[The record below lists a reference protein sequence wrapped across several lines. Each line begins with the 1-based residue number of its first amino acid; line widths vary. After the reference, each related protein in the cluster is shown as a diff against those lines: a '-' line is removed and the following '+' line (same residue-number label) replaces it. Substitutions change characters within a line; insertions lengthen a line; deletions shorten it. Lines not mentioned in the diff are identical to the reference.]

1 MSTAGRPFTKQED
14 DQITQ
19 LRAQGLTWS
28 MIGRHMGRSGDVVR
42 RRHKRLDVAAVL
54 VEAARLCTDDDSM
67 TYDKLAVQW
76 NEWLG
81 RTVAEVPEAPPIK
94 WPVGLRRVGII
105 SDTHCPYE
113 SRGVLAAFVADG
125 PYDLVIHGGD
135 LLDWYAVSSFVKRR
149 HVDPRLEIQHGTWVL
164 EVLAGIAT
172 EVEVVSDN
180 HGRRL
185 LKAVMKAN
193 LPGALMEILEWFK
206 PELDL
211 FKLMVRDLPNVKIA
225 DPVEVVEGVH
235 FFGQYGDLVVGHA
248 DTSSKLKLRAAENLD
263 TWLREWK
270 GPLGLKPWNVVAQ
283 AHTHRLGVAYGAGG
297 YKAYMELGACCTLE
311 AMAYALQGKVG
322 YRPPVPAYTTLEQHK
337 GEDGNWYTDLNS
349 IKQTIIKGGKTN
361 ERH

>member
-1 MSTAGRPFTKQED
+1 MSFTKQED
-14 DQITQ
+14 AAIAQY
-19 LRAQGLTWS
+19 RAEGQTWPA
-28 MIGRHMGRSGDVVR
+28 IGSKLGRSGDVVR
-42 RRHKRLDVAAVL
+42 RRYKRLDLAAVL
-54 VEAARLCTDDDSM
+54 IEAARICTDDGLM
-67 TYDKLAVQW
+67 TYDKLAEAW

-81 RTVAEVPEAPPIK
+81 RYQRVPTTFDFPLPTTEDDN
-94 WPVGLRRVGII
+94 RRRIGII
-105 SDTHCPYE
+105 CDTHCPYE
-113 SRGVLAAFVADG
+113 NPNVLGAFVGDG

-135 LLDWYAVSSFVKRR
+135 LLDWYAVSSFVKRK
-149 HVDPRLEIQHGTWVL
+149 HVDPKLEIQHGTWVL
-164 EVLAGIAT
+164 EVLAGIGA

-193 LPGALMEILEWFK
+193 LPDALMEILEWFK

-270 GPLGLKPWNVVAQ
+270 GPLGLQPWRVVAQ
-283 AHTHRLGVAYGAGG
+283 AHTHQLGIAYGSGG
-297 YKAYMELGACCTLE
+297 HKAYMELGACCTLE
-311 AMAYALQGKVG
+311 AMNYALQGKVG
-322 YRPPVPAYTTLEQHK
+322 YRPPVPAYTVLEQQRNEA
-337 GEDGNWYTDLNS
+337 GAWETDFNS
-349 IKQTIIKGGKTN
+349 VRQVIVRGCTPTSTP
-361 ERH
+361 

>member
-1 MSTAGRPFTKQED
+1 MAFTTQED
-14 DQITQ
+14 AQLAQ
-19 LRAQGLTWS
+19 LRAKGVTWP
-28 MIGRHMGRSGDVVR
+28 MIGRRLGRSGDVVR
-42 RRHKRLDVAAVL
+42 RRHKRLDVAEVL
-54 VEAARLCTDDDSM
+54 MGEAARKRLYTDYFLMEAADSP
-67 TYDKLAVQW
+67 TYDELAAKW

-81 RTVAEVPEAPPIK
+81 REVYEVESAGLVRVPPDTIRK
-94 WPVGLRRVGII
+94 VGII
-105 SDTHCPYE
+105 CDTHCPYE
-113 SRGVLAAFVADG
+113 NVSVMGAFIANG

-135 LLDWYAVSSFVKRR
+135 LLDWYSVSSFVKRK
-149 HVDPRLEIQHGTWVL
+149 HVDPKLEIQHGTWVL
-164 EVLAGIAT
+164 AALAGIAT

-185 LKAVMKAN
+185 LKALSKAN
-193 LPGALMEILEWFK
+193 LPDGLMALLQWFA

-270 GPLGLKPWNVVAQ
+270 GPLGLKPWRLVAQ
-283 AHTHRLGVAYGAGG
+283 AHTHQLGVAYGAGG
-297 YKAYMELGACCTLE
+297 HKAYMELGACCTLE
-311 AMAYALQGKVG
+311 AMSYALQGKVG

-337 GEDGNWYTDLNS
+337 GEDGNWHTDFNS
-349 IKQTIIKGGKTN
+349 IKQTIING
-361 ERH
+361 R